1 MGAKLM
7 GFARQD
13 QRRART
19 QTRRLVTMLR
29 QYNADPEDKFPLR
42 SEAAILARRI
52 SVRIH
57 QAEEIERAI
66 LTGRGAW
73 RLALQ
78 ATGFHM

>member
-19 QTRRLVTMLR
+19 QNRRLVAMLR
-29 QYNADPEDKFPLR
+29 QYHADPEDRFPLR

-52 SVRIH
+52 SVRIR
-57 QAEEIERAI
+57 QAEEIERVI
-66 LTGRGAW
+66 LTDRGPYA
-73 RLALQ
+73 
-78 ATGFHM
+78 